1 MTWKRAKGKVP
12 LKLYIDKDLKEQFKS
27 YALQRNSDMSKEITR
42 FIKECVNNNKE
53 KGEKV

>member
-12 LKLYIDKDLKEQFKS
+12 LKLYIDTDLKEQFKS

-42 FIKECVNNNKE
+42 FIKECVNNDTE